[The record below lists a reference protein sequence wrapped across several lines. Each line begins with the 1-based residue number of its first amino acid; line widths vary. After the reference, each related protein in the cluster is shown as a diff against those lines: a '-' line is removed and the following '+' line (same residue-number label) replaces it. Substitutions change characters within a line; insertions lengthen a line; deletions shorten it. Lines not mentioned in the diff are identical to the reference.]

1 MYQTNFKILAEISA
15 EVFGQGAVLVRP
27 VDVAAR
33 VATGSMTGREV
44 AVFGRY
50 WGQELP
56 LPRPRDVT
64 GAESRKYY
72 VD

>member
-44 AVFGRY
+44 AVLGAIGGRNCPCRVL
-50 WGQELP
+50 EM
-56 LPRPRDVT
+56 
-64 GAESRKYY
+64 
-72 VD
+72 